1 MTMLVVFFAIYSFA
15 QLLTMCIISM
25 DIYVGSGFKRKID
38 YIWFAIASM
47 LEPILYHPILVFA
60 AIRGYIK
67 QVLGKQM
74 VWGNM
79 VRKGVNQQDAKKKG
93 GKHA

>member
-1 MTMLVVFFAIYSFA
+1 
-15 QLLTMCIISM
+15 MCIISM

-38 YIWFAIASM
+38 YIWFAIASI